1 MLNAALAA
9 KSGCYLVYRKS
20 SKGHS
25 LLSYAVE
32 TCNLLQMT
40 NETLD
45 HLLSWC
51 EIRIAKT
58 STKATKARKLMET
71 QRVQSRCSST
81 SIEKI
86 LAILKDQEEK
96 RKKKKKTRRTKATK
110 TRTLAVRLFTPHVET
125 YTRQCILTHTYGR
138 KEIQWEELAEDPAT
152 AACQQLLD
160 NMQLEED

>member
-1 MLNAALAA
+1 MRIDEACLQKPHVVCNVHGDLPQCLQVTVFEYSLHMLNATLTS
-9 KSGCYLVYRKS
+9 KSGCCLVYRKS

-32 TCNLLQMT
+32 TCSLLLMT

-58 STKATKARKLMET
+58 STKAMKARKLMET
-71 QRVQSRCSST
+71 QHVQSRCSST

-96 RKKKKKTRRTKATK
+96 RKNK
-110 TRTLAVRLFTPHVET
+110 
-125 YTRQCILTHTYGR
+125 R
-138 KEIQWEELAEDPAT
+138 K
-152 AACQQLLD
+152 
-160 NMQLEED
+160 NEEDKNNEDEDFRHETCRTACWNLQ